1 MALQTPIEIRKA
13 LKHIAQHD
21 YALPAIQREFV
32 WPPEKIC
39 ALFDSLLRGYP
50 IGSFLFWTVEP
61 TNSREFKFYDF
72 VRHYHKRD
80 NPHCQPLEIMDARPL
95 TAVLDGQQRLTAFNI
110 ALRGSM
116 AVKEPRKWWTNPDA
130 FPKRRLCL
138 NLAREADENEA
149 GLRYD
154 FKFLTEERAAE
165 RTDGELWFPVWQIMD
180 FKNAGPDINAYLNEH
195 GLAGSVHAFN
205 LLHEL
210 YMVVNVKPT
219 ISFFLEEEQDLD
231 KVLNIFIRVNSG
243 ATPLSYSDLLMS
255 IATAAW
261 TDLDAREAI
270 HELVDDLNDTRDGF
284 AISKDFVL
292 KAGLMLADIS
302 SVGFKVTNF
311 KAKNMAI
318 LESNW
323 RAIAKALHLAVR
335 LASEF
340 GFSGQTLSADSALL
354 PIAYSLHQR
363 GLDES
368 YLTASK
374 WRDDREAIKGW
385 LIRSLLKSG
394 IWGSGLDTT
403 LTSLREVLKAHG
415 AERFPV
421 AEIEA
426 EMARR
431 GRGLRFTEEEVEDLV
446 EIAYGDRRCFPL
458 LALLFPFVDLRNEFH
473 IDHIFPRSRF
483 DKRRLTA
490 AGMSAEQVEL
500 ARERRDFLPNLQLLQ
515 DRLNQSKG
523 NKMPAEWLIVEFPD
537 ERARSENM
545 ARHEL
550 GDVPPGFEGFDAFY
564 QQRRERLKQRI
575 RDVLGVKESVVTA

>member
-1 MALQTPIEIRKA
+1 MAFQTPITIRQA
-13 LKHIAQHD
+13 LTKIERNE

-50 IGSFLFWTVEP
+50 IGSFLFWTVEAG
-61 TNSREFKFYDF
+61 NSREFKFYDF
-72 VRHYHKRD
+72 VRDYHKRD
-80 NPHCQPLEIMDARPL
+80 SPHCPSLEITEPRQL

-116 AVKEPRKWWTNPDA
+116 AVKEPRKWWTSPDA
-130 FPKRRLCL
+130 FPRKRLCL
-138 NLAREADENEA
+138 NLAREAEENEA

-154 FKFLTEERAAE
+154 FRFLTEERAAD
-165 RTDGELWFPVWQIMD
+165 RSGGDLWFPVRQILD
-180 FKNAGPDINAYLNEH
+180 FKDAGPSIQAFLNRH
-195 GLAGSVHAFN
+195 GLAESEHAFRM
-205 LLHEL
+205 LYEL
-210 YMVVNVKPT
+210 YAVVNDKPT
-219 ISFFLEEEQDLD
+219 ISYFLEEEQDLD

-270 HELVDDLNDTRDGF
+270 HELVDDLNGTREGF
-284 AISKDFVL
+284 EFSKDFVL

-318 LESNW
+318 LEANW
-323 RAIAKALHLAVR
+323 QRIGDALRLTVR
-335 LASEF
+335 LASDF

-354 PIAYSLHQR
+354 PIAYSLFKR
-363 GLDES
+363 GLGES
-368 YLTASK
+368 YLTSAAA
-374 WRDDREAIKGW
+374 REDREAIKGW

-394 IWGSGLDTT
+394 IWGAGLDTT
-403 LTSLREVLKAHG
+403 LTSLRDLIRDHG
-415 AERFPV
+415 SDRFPV

-426 EMARR
+426 EMVRR
-431 GRGLRFTEEEVEDLV
+431 GRGLRFSMEEVEDLV
-446 EIAYGDRRCFPL
+446 ETPYGDRRCFPL

-473 IDHIFPRSRF
+473 IDHVFPRSRF
-483 DKRRLTA
+483 EKRALTA
-490 AGMSAEQVEL
+490 AGLDAEAFER

-515 DRLNQSKG
+515 GRLNQSKG
-523 NKMPAEWLIVEFPD
+523 SKMPGEWLREQFPD
-537 ERARSENM
+537 ARSKEENLE
-545 ARHEL
+545 RHEL
-550 GDVPPGFEGFDAFY
+550 GTVPEAFDEFESFY
-564 QQRRERLKQRI
+564 EARRARLKERI
-575 RDVLGVKESVVTA
+575 KGVLGVNEPVSKA

>member
-1 MALQTPIEIRKA
+1 MIKMAFQTPITIRQA
-13 LKHIAQHD
+13 LKHIERND

-32 WPPEKIC
+32 WPPEKIS

-50 IGSFLFWTVEP
+50 IGSFLFWTVDAA
-61 TNSREFKFYDF
+61 NSREFKFYDF
-72 VRHYHKRD
+72 VRDYHKRD
-80 NPHCQPLEIMDARPL
+80 NPHCPPLEIMDARPL

-116 AVKEPRKWWTNPDA
+116 AVKEPRKWWTSPDA
-130 FPKRRLCL
+130 FPRKRLCL

-165 RTDGELWFPVWQIMD
+165 RANGELWFPVRRILEFQ
-180 FKNAGPDINAYLNEH
+180 NAGPAIQSYLNTH
-195 GLAGSVHAFN
+195 GIAGSEQAFN
-205 LLHEL
+205 LLYEL
-210 YMVVNVKPT
+210 CAVVNDKPT

-311 KAKNMAI
+311 KAKNMAV

-323 RAIAKALHLAVR
+323 NAIARALRLAVR

-363 GLDES
+363 ELDES
-368 YLTASK
+368 YLTATQ
-374 WRDDREAIKGW
+374 WRDDRDAIKGW

-415 AERFPV
+415 ADRFPV

-431 GRGLRFTEEEVEDLV
+431 GRGLRFSEEEVEDLV

-458 LALLFPFVDLRNEFH
+458 LVLLFPFVDLRNEFH
-473 IDHIFPRSRF
+473 VDHVFPRSRF

-490 AGMSAEQVEL
+490 VGMTTEQIEL

-515 DRLNQSKG
+515 GRLNQSKG
-523 NKMPAEWLIVEFPD
+523 SKMPAEWLETEFPD
-537 ERARSENM
+537 PQSLRDYTD
-545 ARHEL
+545 RHCL
-550 GDVPPGFEGFDAFY
+550 GDIPGSLAGFDGFY
-564 QQRRERLKQRI
+564 DQRRTRLRANLRI
-575 RDVLGVKESVVTA
+575 VLGLK